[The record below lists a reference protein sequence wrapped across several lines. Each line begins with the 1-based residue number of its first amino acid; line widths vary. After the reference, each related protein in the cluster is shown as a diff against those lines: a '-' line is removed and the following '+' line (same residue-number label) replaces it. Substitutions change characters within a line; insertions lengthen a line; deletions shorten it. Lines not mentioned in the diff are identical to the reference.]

1 MSQFDTIS
9 IQQSSSSKFCG
20 TMISLATGYWSN
32 HDIMCEFPSV
42 D

>member
-32 HDIMCEFPSV
+32 HGVTCKFPWV